1 MPEQI
6 KSDPII
12 RDFLRQISRWRP
24 DIRHLIVFGSRAR
37 GNARPDSDYDILVV
51 LPRRSR
57 EIEDALYDAV
67 MDTLLDSGRLVS
79 LKIFAKSE
87 FDRLMKLSTPFMQ
100 QIREEGVALE

>member
-24 DIRHLIVFGSRAR
+24 DIRQLIVFGSRAR
-37 GNARPDSDYDILVV
+37 GDARPDSDYDILVV
-51 LPRRSR
+51 VRSKTR
-57 EIEDALYDAV
+57 ELQDALYDAV
-67 MDTLLDSGRLVS
+67 MDTLLNSGRLIS
-79 LKIFAKSE
+79 LKIFPQSE

-100 QIREEGVALE
+100 HVREEGVALE